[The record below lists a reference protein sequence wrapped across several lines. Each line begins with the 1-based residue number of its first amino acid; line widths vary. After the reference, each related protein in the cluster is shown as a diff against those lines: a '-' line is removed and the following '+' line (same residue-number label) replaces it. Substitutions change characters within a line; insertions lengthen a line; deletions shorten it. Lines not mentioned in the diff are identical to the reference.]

1 MGTCSSL
8 NSDPFNLRAEELAM
22 EVCTLGLEVRRTW
35 SEQEMVCSFGGCM
48 LPGTPDG
55 MFECWDGALT
65 CVQVVRVPLVAEM
78 RLEEAQEALLQ
89 TVLTKVVKSQAWLSA
104 TSVMPTD
111 FVIFC
116 WLPFQIDPVLVER
129 TEASMDRIRALDPR
143 FSLRLRVPADAG
155 ALFPALFA
163 CNYSVEAQ
171 RSKSR
176 SWSEVATF
184 TGSSQENSD
193 DEDSFAPWD
202 ITWEWDEDA
211 QKPAEVEEDVE
222 CRDKGAGKTK
232 SGSESPDDC
241 SECEWTIAWDSL
253 HIADCAFQRESTSQ
267 QATLECKADEAPP
280 AILNFKQPVHFDD
293 GG

>member
-1 MGTCSSL
+1 M
-8 NSDPFNLRAEELAM
+8 
-22 EVCTLGLEVRRTW
+22 W

-78 RLEEAQEALLQ
+78 SLGETEDALLQ

-104 TSVMPTD
+104 TSVMPAE

-116 WLPFQIDPVLVER
+116 WLPFQIDPVLVKRIE
-129 TEASMDRIRALDPR
+129 ESMEHIRALDPR

-171 RSKSR
+171 RSRSR
-176 SWSEVATF
+176 SWSDVATF
-184 TGSSQENSD
+184 TGSSEESSD
-193 DEDSFAPWD
+193 DEDSFAAWD
-202 ITWEWDEDA
+202 ITWAWDEDSDPA
-211 QKPAEVEEDVE
+211 VLGQKPADEDAKNEESSD
-222 CRDKGAGKTK
+222 DG
-232 SGSESPDDC
+232 SG
-241 SECEWTIAWDSL
+241 CEWPITWDSL
-253 HIADCAFQRESTSQ
+253 HT
-267 QATLECKADEAPP
+267 
-280 AILNFKQPVHFDD
+280 V
-293 GG
+293 

>member
-1 MGTCSSL
+1 
-8 NSDPFNLRAEELAM
+8 
-22 EVCTLGLEVRRTW
+22 
-35 SEQEMVCSFGGCM
+35 M

-78 RLEEAQEALLQ
+78 SLGEKEDALLQ

-104 TSVMPTD
+104 TSVMPAE

-116 WLPFQIDPVLVER
+116 WLPFQIESVLLASVE
-129 TEASMDRIRALDPR
+129 ESMERIRALDPR
-143 FSLRLRVPADAG
+143 FSLCLRVPADAG

-171 RSKSR
+171 RSRAR

-184 TGSSQENSD
+184 TGSSLENSD
-193 DEDSFAPWD
+193 DEDGSAAWD
-202 ITWEWDEDA
+202 ITWAWDEDA
-211 QKPAEVEEDVE
+211 DLAGLGQKPAEEDAE
-222 CRDKGAGKTK
+222 NGGKEAWQMN
-232 SGSESPDDC
+232 SGGESSDDC
-241 SECEWTIAWDSL
+241 SGCEWTIPWDLL
-253 HIADCAFQRESTSQ
+253 HTADSALQRENTIQ
-267 QATLECKADEAPP
+267 QATLESKAEEAPP
-280 AILNFKQPVHFDD
+280 AIFDFKQPRHFDD

>member
-1 MGTCSSL
+1 
-8 NSDPFNLRAEELAM
+8 
-22 EVCTLGLEVRRTW
+22 
-35 SEQEMVCSFGGCM
+35 M

>member
-1 MGTCSSL
+1 
-8 NSDPFNLRAEELAM
+8 
-22 EVCTLGLEVRRTW
+22 
-35 SEQEMVCSFGGCM
+35 M

-78 RLEEAQEALLQ
+78 SLREAEDALLQ

-104 TSVMPTD
+104 TSVMPAE

-116 WLPFQIDPVLVER
+116 WLPFQIDPVLVEFI
-129 TEASMDRIRALDPR
+129 EENMEHIRACDPR

-163 CNYSVEAQ
+163 CNYSVMAQ
-171 RSKSR
+171 RSRSH

-184 TGSSQENSD
+184 TGSSQGNSD
-193 DEDSFAPWD
+193 DEDSCAAWD
-202 ITWEWDEDA
+202 ITWAWDEDVEPFFLG
-211 QKPAEVEEDVE
+211 QKPAEEDAE
-222 CRDKGAGKTK
+222 NGGKEAWQMN
-232 SGSESPDDC
+232 SGGESSDDC
-241 SECEWTIAWDSL
+241 SWCERTTTWGLL
-253 HIADCAFQRESTSQ
+253 HNADFALQRQSTSQ
-267 QATLECKADEAPP
+267 LATSESKAEEAPP
-280 AILNFKQPVHFDD
+280 AIFDFKQPVHFDD